1 VYHYDTDLVIIST
14 RNSQFSFGAKRR
26 RWEAVFVKR
35 FSRIRSGSFIP
46 AVLILLLLLSSCAS
60 EAPRLPATFNYSP
73 GAVFTTNIN
82 DEDPRR
88 VLRCAVVFL
97 VIDEAATTELVEY
110 NAVIRNAVLV
120 VLGGLTVE
128 ELTTNR
134 DLGDIAQKMVDQVNQ
149 DIGSRIDLVVGAY
162 FTDIVLS

>member
-1 VYHYDTDLVIIST
+1 MYT
-14 RNSQFSFGAKRR
+14 RL
-26 RWEAVFVKR
+26 
-35 FSRIRSGSFIP
+35 RSSSFIP
-46 AVLILLLLLSSCAS
+46 AVLILLLLLSSCAQ

-97 VIDEAATTELVEY
+97 VIDEAATVELAEY

-120 VLGGLTVE
+120 VLGGLTVA
-128 ELTTNR
+128 ELTTHR
-134 DLGDIAQKMVDQVNQ
+134 DLNDIAEKMVEQVNQ
-149 DIGSRIDLVVGAY
+149 DIGSRLDLVVGAY